1 MEKSDIKD
9 VVVAGAGLMG
19 AGISQMFPGV
29 GIKTTLYSI
38 KESDFVF
45 AKEVLKNNLDFLVEN
60 RVIDANQA
68 EAIQR
73 SIKFTTDIQ
82 CMKDADLIIEAIP
95 ENINIKA
102 NFYEEICRSAKEDT
116 IIATNTSAISID
128 LLSNYVTNK
137 KRFCGTHFL
146 NPPHIIPLVEV
157 IKGQST
163 DGSVCERL
171 VDFFRQLGKK
181 PVLVKHDIKGFLSNR
196 LQFALL
202 REATYLVEE
211 GTTKKYVSVPLDEFC
226 RNRIRRLEESQRWL
240 KKHMPSEK
248 DHVEGYITIEG
259 SSNILDKIR
268 NLLAKAEERV
278 YISCTRNYLLL
289 FVDELESLI
298 WAKKKVV
305 IVTDQPVNFR
315 NARVYMGNNRGMQI
329 GVITDSRYVLTG
341 EYGEGS
347 INTCLYSGQKNFVE
361 LYKSA
366 LSNEIK
372 LLAIREENMQ

>member
-1 MEKSDIKD
+1 MEHTSFTERLMEFGLTRQEASIYQCLLTEGK
-9 VVVAGAGLMG
+9 VTGYEVAKQT
-19 AGISQMFPGV
+19 GIS
-29 GIKTTLYSI
+29 
-38 KESDFVF
+38 
-45 AKEVLKNNLDFLVEN
+45 
-60 RVIDANQA
+60 
-68 EAIQR
+68 R
-73 SIKFTTDIQ
+73 SNAYNSLASMT
-82 CMKDADLIIEAIP
+82 E
-95 ENINIKA
+95 
-102 NFYEEICRSAKEDT
+102 
-116 IIATNTSAISID
+116 
-128 LLSNYVTNK
+128 
-137 KRFCGTHFL
+137 
-146 NPPHIIPLVEV
+146 
-157 IKGQST
+157 KG
-163 DGSVCERL
+163 
-171 VDFFRQLGKK
+171 
-181 PVLVKHDIKGFLSNR
+181 
-196 LQFALL
+196 A
-202 REATYLVEE
+202 AYLVEE
-211 GTTKKYVSVPLDEFC
+211 ASTRKYVPVPLNEFC
-226 RNRIRRLEESQRWL
+226 KNRIRKLEESGKWL
-240 KKHMPSEK
+240 QEHMPTEK
-248 DHVEGYITIEG
+248 AYVEGYITIEG

-298 WAKKKVV
+298 RAKKKVV